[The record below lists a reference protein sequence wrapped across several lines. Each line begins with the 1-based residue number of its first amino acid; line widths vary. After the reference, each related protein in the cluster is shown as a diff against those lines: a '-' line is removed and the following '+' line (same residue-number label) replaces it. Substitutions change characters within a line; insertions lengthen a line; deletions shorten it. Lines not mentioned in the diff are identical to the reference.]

1 MSRERNVGV
10 FDGFI
15 YRGGGS
21 MLAWLLHRIS
31 GLGMV
36 IFVGFHVLA
45 SYLSQ
50 QFGSNFGQAV
60 NVIYQSWFFQTLIFL
75 FVLFHAINGLRIIIL
90 DLWPGLIQYQ
100 REAIWIEWS
109 VFVPLYSIALIVIVM
124 KALSGS

>member
-15 YRGGGS
+15 YRGGGP

-31 GLGMV
+31 GIGMV
-36 IFVGFHVLA
+36 IFVGLHVLA

-50 QFGSNFGQAV
+50 LFGSNIGQAI
-60 NVIYQSWFFQTLIFL
+60 NAIYQSWFFQILIFF

-90 DLWPGLIQYQ
+90 DLWPELLQYQ
-100 REAIWIEWS
+100 RETIWIEWA
-109 VFVPLYSIALIVIVM
+109 VFLPLFSIALIVIVS
-124 KALSGS
+124 KGLSGS

>member
-31 GLGMV
+31 GIGMV
-36 IFVGFHVLA
+36 IFVSLHVLA

-50 QFGSNFGQAV
+50 QFGSNFGQEL

-90 DLWPGLIQYQ
+90 DLWPSLIQYQ
-100 REAIWIEWS
+100 REAIWIEWA
-109 VFVPLYSIALIVIVM
+109 VFLPLYSIALIVIVT
-124 KALSGS
+124 KGLSGS